1 MVENQN
7 SDNRKVRSGLL
18 TFLCTLTF
26 IGSGMATFVFMMVYL
41 SYDEMLIAMEDYKGQ
56 FPELVNIFRG
66 GRQFFIASSILY
78 FISLM
83 GAIQMWK
90 LKKIGF
96 HMYTAAQLFLL
107 ILPMA
112 LIDSTM
118 FSLFEVFITL
128 AFVSGYFSQMKHMS

>member
-1 MVENQN
+1 MEENQH
-7 SDNRKVRSGLL
+7 SINRKVRPGLL

-26 IGSGMATFVFMMVYL
+26 IGSGMASFVFMMVYL
-41 SYDEMLIAMEDYKGQ
+41 SYDEMLIAMDDFKGQ

-96 HMYTAAQLFLL
+96 HIYTAAQIFVL

-112 LIDSTM
+112 LIDSSM
-118 FSLFEVFITL
+118 ISVFEIFITL
-128 AFVSGYFSQMKHMS
+128 AFVSGYFSQIKHMS